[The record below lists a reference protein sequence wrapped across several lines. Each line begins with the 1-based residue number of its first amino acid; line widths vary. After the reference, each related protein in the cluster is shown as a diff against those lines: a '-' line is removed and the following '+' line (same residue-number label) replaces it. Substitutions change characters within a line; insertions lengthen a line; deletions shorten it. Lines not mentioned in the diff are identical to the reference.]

1 MPSAQ
6 VQPLA
11 ACGYTDQAQ
20 AAAYARRWL
29 VANEAGQ
36 WLDRT
41 LCPRLAEIEVE
52 LRLGYLVLR
61 APGMLRLD
69 IALDVIEDDDSVR
82 RQLLIGG
89 LTVDVID
96 EGELAA
102 AWISNALRIP
112 CRILKVHPDMPA
124 LRWPDQA

>member
-11 ACGYTDQAQ
+11 ACGYTDQAR
-20 AAAYARRWL
+20 AAAYERRWL

-36 WLDRT
+36 WLDRA
-41 LCPRLAEIEVE
+41 LCPRLAEIDVE
-52 LRLGYLVLR
+52 LRQDYLVLR

-69 IALDVIEDDDSVR
+69 IALDVIEDDDSAR

-89 LTVDVID
+89 VVVDVID

-102 AWISNALRIP
+102 AWISHALRIP

-124 LRWPDQA
+124 LRWPDQV